1 MAAVSACPLPTGWT
15 HLKNSLKQLEVF
27 LFAIN
32 VALLLM
38 CWAPLLTVVSY
49 SVSHGNGQK
58 DRGQETK
65 FK

>member
-1 MAAVSACPLPTGWT
+1 MAAVSACPLPTAWT
-15 HLKNSLKQLEVF
+15 HLKNNLKQLEVF

-38 CWAPLLTVVSY
+38 CWAPRLTVVSY